1 VRNQWQHHN
10 GERPDPHNDGYY
22 DPSHPISRN
31 QPRPDN
37 NKGDNDDCEGSEARS
52 LGHGFRARVTNTALD
67 NGRQQPEKRR
77 CKEETRDQENVRTD
91 SHAPPLPVARGENSS
106 PGMCS

>member
-1 VRNQWQHHN
+1 MRNQWQHHN
-10 GERPDPHNDGYY
+10 GERPDPYNDGYY

-37 NKGDNDDCEGSEARS
+37 DEGDNDDCEGSEARS
-52 LGHGFRARVTNTALD
+52 LGHGFRAITNAALN

-77 CKEETRDQENVRTD
+77 CKEETRDQEDVRT
-91 SHAPPLPVARGENSS
+91 
-106 PGMCS
+106 